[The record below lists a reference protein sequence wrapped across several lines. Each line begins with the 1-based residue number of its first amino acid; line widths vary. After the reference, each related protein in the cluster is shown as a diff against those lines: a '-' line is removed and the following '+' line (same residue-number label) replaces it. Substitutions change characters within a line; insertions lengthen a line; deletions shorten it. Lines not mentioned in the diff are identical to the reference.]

1 MKTECRMQNAECRK
15 DFGSFFCIL
24 HSVFCILFF
33 LSCARAPSVPTIE
46 FWGLGREGEV
56 VAQLV
61 PQFTRETGI
70 RVDVQQ
76 IPWSA
81 AHEKLLTAH
90 VGGSLPD
97 CGQVGNTWIP
107 ELATIR
113 AVAPLNAR
121 IGAAVPQSDYF
132 PGIWQTNVVGGVLY
146 GIPWYVDTRL
156 LFYKTDL
163 IPKPP
168 RTWSEWVAEMER
180 LKRTSTRPGFHP
192 MLMPTT
198 EWTIPVALASQRGAV
213 MVDDKANARF
223 DDPRFV
229 EAFAFYLDLYRR
241 GFAPAVSQS
250 QIANLYQ
257 QFDDG
262 EFAMFVSGPWDV
274 GNLRER
280 LPASRQ
286 SAWSTAPMPASDG
299 APYPGASISG
309 GSSLVLFRKS
319 KKHDASW
326 KFIEFLSR
334 PDIQARF
341 YQLTADLPAR
351 RSAWRGLNDDKIAA
365 FRTQLERTVALPA
378 LPEME
383 NIVIVLSEH
392 AQLAARSQHDAQR
405 TAKMLDTKV
414 DAMLEK
420 RRWVLT
426 RERHPERSEGSGGV
440 SR

>member
-1 MKTECRMQNAECRK
+1 MKAEGRRQK
-15 DFGSFFCIL
+15 AEGRTPIVLILTFAFCLLPSAFI
-24 HSVFCILFF
+24 
-33 LSCARAPSVPTIE
+33 SCTRQTSPRSIE

-70 RVDVQQ
+70 HVDVQQ

-81 AHEKLLTAH
+81 AHEKILTAH

-107 ELATIR
+107 ELATIK
-113 AVAPLNAR
+113 AVTPLSR
-121 IGAAVPQSDYF
+121 RLGRGVPQQDYF
-132 PGIWQTNVVGGVLY
+132 PGIWQTNVIDGVLY

-163 IPKPP
+163 IAKPP

-180 LKRTSTRPGFHP
+180 LKRTSKRPGFHP

-198 EWTIPVALASQRGAV
+198 EWTVPVALALQRGV
-213 MVDDKANARF
+213 VLVDEKGRARF
-223 DDPRFV
+223 DDPRFM
-229 EAFAFYLDLYRR
+229 EAFSFYLDFYRR

-274 GNLRER
+274 GNLRQR
-280 LPASRQ
+280 LPAERQ
-286 SAWSTAPMPASDG
+286 SAWSTAPLPAPDG
-299 APYPGASISG
+299 TPYPGASISG
-309 GSSLVLFRKS
+309 GSSLVLFRQS
-319 KKHDASW
+319 KKHDAAW
-326 KFIEFLSR
+326 QFIEFLSR

-341 YQLTADLPAR
+341 YELTADLPAR
-351 RSAWRGLNDDKIAA
+351 RSAWRNLNDDKVAA
-365 FRTQLERTVALPA
+365 FRTQLERTAALPA
-378 LPEME
+378 VPEME
-383 NIVIVLSEH
+383 NIVIVLSEY
-392 AQLAARSQHDAQR
+392 AQLAARGQSGPR
-405 TAKMLDTKV
+405 ETARALDEKV

-420 RRWVLT
+420 RRWVL
-426 RERHPERSEGSGGV
+426 